1 MVGTVMVRLWAY
13 PSLVAVVELVEG
25 LVAAAVKVVPRLDV
39 VVQPPLNGK
48 PSQSTRP
55 VLVILMTVSP
65 LKSQSFKNGV
75 ESNRSQRVKPQME
88 LPAPSV
94 ANWLTMVKQPSKRT
108 MIRMVVVRIQ
118 KIILLQ
124 KKRFKVLLC
133 LNLEKYACS
142 IILEERER

>member
-25 LVAAAVKVVPRLDV
+25 LVVAAVKVAPRLDV

-65 LKSQSFKNGV
+65 PKSHFKNGV
-75 ESNRSQRVKPQME
+75 ESNRSQRVKPQTE

-94 ANWLTMVKQPSKRT
+94 ANWITMVKQPSKRT

-124 KKRFKVLLC
+124 KRRFKVLLC